1 MDKDVVVPLVE
12 TSEAPEDTTSHE
24 ITPGTSQQ
32 SSTPPE
38 ISEFLTPEISE
49 DISTSRENTPC
60 PIIQSTQRTP
70 LDTISTLRDTHV
82 QLSNRLNKPQFLH
95 HKNLS

>member
-1 MDKDVVVPLVE
+1 MDKDVVVLFVE

-38 ISEFLTPEISE
+38 ILELLTPSGISESPTPSEISE
-49 DISTSRENTPC
+49 DIATSREDTPC
-60 PIIQSTQRTP
+60 PVIQSTQRTP
-70 LDTISTLRDTHV
+70 LDTISSYLEIIAKYIYT
-82 QLSNRLNKPQFLH
+82 
-95 HKNLS
+95 